1 MDINTTSIN
10 SSYPAQVLLEPA
22 ELEALLGTYP
32 VGPCAVE
39 ISDELSSSLEYL
51 RNKLNSLREQ
61 IARCE
66 DALSGGNSPIIQAQ
80 ANEAMEITT
89 DLAEIVLQISRHR
102 SMTAAHSL

>member
-10 SSYPAQVLLEPA
+10 AAYPAQVLLESA
-22 ELEALLGTYP
+22 ELEALLGAYP
-32 VGPCAVE
+32 ADPCPVE
-39 ISDELSSSLEYL
+39 ASDDLSFSLAYL

-61 IARCE
+61 IVRCE
-66 DALSGGNSPIIQAQ
+66 DALSGESSPIIQAQ

-89 DLAEIVLQISRHR
+89 DLAEIVLQISRRR